1 MADMKKTVFALVV
14 LSLFVAVLSAP
25 KECIKNQQPC
35 VHKNECCD
43 GCCSE
48 SKCAPYADGC
58 SAQLNPCSL
67 HACPPGKTCYL
78 QPVTCVAANCDP
90 VPACKD
96 PDYDYE

>member
-1 MADMKKTVFALVV
+1 MSV
-14 LSLFVAVLSAP
+14 SVAFQLCPRAVGRSMDA
-25 KECIKNQQPC
+25 
-35 VHKNECCD
+35 
-43 GCCSE
+43 E
-48 SKCAPYADGC
+48 SDDADGC